1 MVAEWLQSVPI
12 KRFVIKNSWLMR
24 ENDQIN
30 TLTVTLISQLSEHM
44 HIFRDTAET

>member
-30 TLTVTLISQLSEHM
+30 TLTVTLISQLWTYAY
-44 HIFRDTAET
+44 I